1 MDVKSFKGP
10 LRKLKFY
17 RLVAHK
23 KKKTYNQWRILGTK
37 HSTLVPYE
45 KELPYFPRKKRA
57 SVIIKERPT
66 KFKDSQLI
74 ISKKKKRFTT
84 YFHQA
89 KKKKIITY
97 SCHLLCLSTSIGT
110 TADLVHAGTIS
121 TEKFLLPTQLCNN
134 GAKGLR

>member
-17 RLVAHK
+17 RLVAHT

-74 ISKKKKRFTT
+74 ISKKKKDSQLIFTRP
-84 YFHQA
+84 
-89 KKKKIITY
+89 KKKKSSLTAVIYCVYQLQLGLLQIWFMQAQFQQKNFYCLRNFAIIEPK
-97 SCHLLCLSTSIGT
+97 
-110 TADLVHAGTIS
+110 D
-121 TEKFLLPTQLCNN
+121 
-134 GAKGLR
+134 